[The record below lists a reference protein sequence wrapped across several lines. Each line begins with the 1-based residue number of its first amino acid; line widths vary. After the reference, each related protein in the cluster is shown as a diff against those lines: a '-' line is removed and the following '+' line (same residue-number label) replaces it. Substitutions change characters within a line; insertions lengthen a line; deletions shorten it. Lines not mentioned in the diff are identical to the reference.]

1 MAESKIGQNE
11 LVAAKKGIIHVT
23 HNNDRVHYWITID
36 DAKEGDQLWDLTPYF
51 KARVGDSA
59 ARLDVCWSHQGGIRN
74 LDNSKPIIGGNSGDY
89 FIDSNH
95 QIQLE
100 PGAAT
105 VHWEGSTEDIGGNG
119 YASYY
124 FPPEMFPKSGIFKG
138 YIGIKDEKGSVSG
151 VDIWFKV
158 LPGLARMG
166 HAKEVYVSE
175 IEDMKLQFAAQQ
187 RAAINDAKQKLD
199 DTVQSMNAD
208 YQKALDEHN
217 KNFDAEMQ
225 KINDEL
231 DLANRLAKGVADSNN
246 VLSQAVDA
254 NSEAIKNGMAPI
266 LNQSNVFQA
275 QNTFMQAAVMQNGA
289 TVNGKFLLNGTDV
302 TQLVDKVNSLE
313 LEVKKLQGGTN

>member
-217 KNFDAEMQ
+217 KNFDDEMADI
-225 KINDEL
+225 KSKLDEANQLAQGIL
-231 DLANRLAKGVADSNN
+231 DSDKLLDKAL
-246 VLSQAVDA
+246 DA
-254 NSEAIKNGMAPI
+254 NTEAIQNAMAPV

-275 QNTFMQAAVMQNGA
+275 QNTFKQGAVMQNGL
-289 TVNGKFLLNGTDV
+289 TVNGPLLVNG
-302 TQLVDKVNSLE
+302 VDLSKLADQVNT
-313 LEVKKLQGGTN
+313 LQVSVNKITGGK